1 MNASEKGDVAMLE
14 RGISCPAKRCS
25 FGLFKSNV
33 CHRLKALGDI
43 AFLIEVLESNAIRDY
58 FNKGWYPESLY
69 LLAMVDYLYR
79 INSIATCK
87 DYDDIRKRK
96 LADKLYPAGIIALTA
111 SQGSEA
117 PMQQVL
123 QEAIP
128 EFLRFNI
135 VEIEI
140 SDVI

>member
-1 MNASEKGDVAMLE
+1 MVE
-14 RGISCPAKRCS
+14 RGIFCPAKRCS
-25 FGLFKSNV
+25 FELFKSNV

-43 AFLIEVLESNAIRDY
+43 DFLIEVLESNAIRDY

-69 LLAMVDYLYR
+69 FLAMVDYLCR
-79 INSIATCK
+79 NNSIATCK
-87 DYDDIRKRK
+87 DYDDIRRTK

-111 SQGSEA
+111 SQGSDA
-117 PMQQVL
+117 PKQQAL

-135 VEIEI
+135 VESGIR
-140 SDVI
+140 DVI

>member
-1 MNASEKGDVAMLE
+1 MVE

-25 FGLFKSNV
+25 FELFKSNG

-43 AFLIEVLESNAIRDY
+43 DFLIEVLESNAIRDY

-69 LLAMVDYLYR
+69 LLAMVDYLCR
-79 INSIATCK
+79 INSIANCK
-87 DYDDIRKRK
+87 DYDDIRKTK

-117 PMQQVL
+117 PMQQAVR
-123 QEAIP
+123 EAIP

-135 VEIEI
+135 VESGIRDI
-140 SDVI
+140 I

>member
-1 MNASEKGDVAMLE
+1 MME

-25 FGLFKSNV
+25 FELFKSNA

-43 AFLIEVLESNAIRDY
+43 DFLIEVLESNAIRSY
-58 FNKGWYPESLY
+58 YGKGWYPESLY
-69 LLAMVDYLYR
+69 LLAMVDYLSR
-79 INSIATCK
+79 INDIAACK
-87 DYDDIRKRK
+87 DYDDIRKTK

-111 SQGSEA
+111 SQGSDA
-117 PMQQVL
+117 PKQQAL

-135 VEIEI
+135 VESGIR
-140 SDVI
+140 DVI